1 MSGVFFILDNR
12 ITNDSYGVFILIQLS
27 SPLMKK
33 QDKSFSENRK
43 GAAQRNSPKF
53 DEKKKKPS
61 FKKEEEPK
69 KKYSSSDKKS
79 DNRNDGS
86 YDAKKKSSSS
96 SFKKDDN
103 TKKRFTTTDKKVDN
117 RRSNSGF
124 DKNKKRTSFKKD
136 EKPTKKYTAEG
147 KEIKPKFDKKGF
159 IKEEG
164 ILLTSPQPKF
174 YEKRQRGPLIKEA
187 RPEREYKENKKVIL
201 TKKSAVEFE
210 PKKEEA
216 PNENMRLN
224 RYLAHAGIA
233 ARRKADMIIQK
244 GEVTVNNIVV
254 KEMGYRV
261 LPTDVVKYKGKK
273 IVPSR
278 NFIYILLNK
287 PKDFITTASDE
298 KGRKTVMHLVEK
310 TTDERIY
317 PVGRLDRNTTGL
329 LLLTNDGILAQKL
342 SHPSFEVRKIYHA
355 TLNKPLTEAHFNE
368 LKSGVTLEDGFAK
381 VNDIGYPDPMD
392 PMQVGV
398 EIHIGKN
405 RIVRRL
411 FEHLGYTVEKLDR
424 VMYAGLTKK
433 DLPRGKHRVLKP
445 MEVMQLK
452 KVGGS

>member
-1 MSGVFFILDNR
+1 
-12 ITNDSYGVFILIQLS
+12 
-27 SPLMKK
+27 MKK
-33 QDKSFSENRK
+33 QEKSFTENRK
-43 GAAQRNSPKF
+43 GATQRNSTKF

-61 FKKEEEPK
+61 FKKDEEPK
-69 KKYSSSDKKS
+69 KKYSASDKKY
-79 DNRNDGS
+79 DKPKEGS
-86 YDAKKKSSSS
+86 YDDKAKRSASL
-96 SFKKDDN
+96 FKKDDN
-103 TKKRFTTTDKKVDN
+103 TKKRFSSSDKNADK
-117 RRSNSGF
+117 RSGASSF
-124 DKNKKRTSFKKD
+124 DKNKKRGSFKKTD
-136 EKPTKKYTAEG
+136 KPPNSFDGNTKPRRSKAS
-147 KEIKPKFDKKGF
+147 FDKKGF

-164 ILLTSPQPKF
+164 ILLTSPEPKF

-187 RPEREYKENKKVIL
+187 RPEREVKGAKKIIL
-201 TKKSAVEFE
+201 NKKSAVEFE

-261 LPTDVVKYKGKK
+261 APTDVVKYKGKK

-287 PKDFITTASDE
+287 PKDFITTASDD

-329 LLLTNDGILAQKL
+329 LLLTNDGLLAQTL
-342 SHPSFEVRKIYHA
+342 SHPSFEVRKIYHVS
-355 TLNKPLTEAHFNE
+355 LNKPLTDAHFNE
-368 LKSGVTLEDGFAK
+368 LKMGVTLEDGVAK
-381 VNDIGYPDPMD
+381 VNDIGYPDPAD

-433 DLPRGKHRVLKP
+433 DLPRGKHRILKP
-445 MEVMQLK
+445 MEVLQLK